1 MNLIIYKTII
11 KTINM
16 KKTFTLFLF
25 FLIFSN
31 LSAQIDYKI
40 LLSSGEITPTENVQ
54 DFVQKSTIA
63 AQENYDGY
71 YYQIIQFFEVPTN
84 AQHQQIAQN
93 GIQLLEYLPHR
104 AYIAAIPVTM
114 NPEKLVTLNVRSVLD
129 ISLDFKISNNLK
141 QASFPNWAIQ
151 KERVEVMI
159 KYYKNIRQSDL
170 LPHLAADGILV
181 ERFNGYNNFFKA
193 SIKKDKIAEIAALPY
208 ISYLEL
214 RPAPAVPDDDLGR
227 ALHRSNVVDASYTGG
242 RSYTGEGVGVLVR
255 DDGGLGPHIDYHGR
269 LYQEFIDDGPGGTHG
284 DGVAGLLAGAGNFNP
299 MNRGMAAGA
308 DIHALNYV
316 ADHLDETMD
325 LFFNEGVL
333 VTNSSYSN
341 GCNGGYTTITETVD
355 QQIFNN
361 PTLLHV
367 FSAGNSNNNDCGYGA
382 GDQWGNITGG
392 HKIGKNVIA
401 TANLN
406 ADATLVAS
414 SSRGP
419 ASDGRIKP
427 DISANGR
434 NQVSTDPNN
443 EYSPFGGTS
452 AAAPCIAGV
461 TAQLHDAHRQ
471 LNGGVTAESALLK
484 AVLLNSANDL
494 GNVGPD
500 FKYGWGHVNALR
512 AVQTLEE
519 GRYFSASV
527 DPGSTNTHSLDIPAD
542 VLQAKVMIYWK
553 DQEGSTSAAIALV
566 NNLDAKVLDP
576 SGNENLPWVLDP
588 TANPVNLDLPA
599 TTGTDFLN
607 NVEQVAMNNPV
618 AGTYTIEVTGT
629 ELPFGTHEYYV
640 VYEYLTEDIK
650 LTYPIGGEGFVPG
663 EMERI
668 HWDAYGESGMFEL
681 EYSTDG
687 GGTWT
692 SIGTSNADAR
702 MFDWTVPNDFTG
714 EAKVRI
720 TRGSS
725 ESISEA
731 NFSIS
736 TLPTGLE
743 VLTVCPDYIEL
754 GWNEM
759 TNATSYQI
767 FALGEKYMDSV
778 GVTSDLTI
786 QIPIANP
793 ADISLERYFA
803 MAALGP
809 NELESRRTIAIYYP
823 GGIFNCQLQNDINL
837 ASITN
842 VGTGNIF
849 SCDPTFSSPL
859 TISIMNTGLTDAT
872 DFEAAYQLDGQM
884 AVIETVVGTLE
895 AGQSMD
901 YTFSQ
906 NLDISTSGNYN
917 LTSWVSATGDN
928 FLPNDTTSINFELN
942 LLQQSAAAL
951 DVIETFESG
960 VFPPALWTS
969 INDDN
974 DEGWEEVTVTQADGT
989 NGTAAR
995 VNNYFYS
1002 AAANTPIEDE
1012 LFTIPVDLTSATD
1025 PFFSFDIAYTY
1036 YQAGT
1041 TQYLDGLRVELSDN
1055 CGANF
1060 TEIIYD
1066 KFGDD
1071 LITVPAQ
1078 SGSFTPSEA
1087 SQWRNEAIDL
1097 SPYIGNIVMIKF
1109 INISGYGNNLHIDNV
1124 NYFNLAAP
1132 VADFTANSTTVCE
1145 GETVTLFDNS
1155 SGVLMDYNWDFGN
1168 NSNPSSSTSA
1178 GDQQVVFNTSG
1189 MVTVSLTTTNPYGSS
1204 SSSLTFDVQPLPQA
1218 DYTFSLSNNTSTFTN
1233 TSIDG
1238 DSYSWD
1244 FGDGMTSTE
1253 ENPVHIYGAIGNYTV
1268 TLTITN
1274 DCGTSVSTQTVD
1286 VLTSIFDPNVEFD
1299 LTVLPN
1305 PNNGIFEMVIES
1317 SEADE
1322 LTWNMYNLQGQ
1333 SIREGILSVA
1343 EGTTRQIVDGKNM
1356 AAGIYYLR
1364 LQNEVGYKTLKV
1376 VVQ

>member
-1 MNLIIYKTII
+1 
-11 KTINM
+11 M

-25 FLIFSN
+25 FLCLISLN
-31 LSAQIDYKI
+31 LSAQVEYKI
-40 LLSSGEITPTENVQ
+40 LLSSGEITPSENIQ
-54 DFVQKSTIA
+54 DFVQNSTIA
-63 AQENYDGY
+63 DKENYDGY

-84 AQHQQIAQN
+84 AQHQQITQS

-114 NPEKLVTLNVRSVLD
+114 DPEKLVALNVRSVLD

-141 QASFPNWAIQ
+141 QASFPDWAIQ
-151 KERVEVMI
+151 RERVEVMV

-170 LPHLAADGILV
+170 LPHLVADGIEV

-193 SIKKDKIAEIAALPY
+193 SIKKDKVAEIAALPY
-208 ISYLEL
+208 VSYLEL
-214 RPAPAVPDDDLGR
+214 GPAPAIADDDLGR
-227 ALHRSNVVDASYTGG
+227 SLHRANMVDASYTGG
-242 RSYTGEGVGVLVR
+242 RSYTGAGLGVLVR
-255 DDGGLGPHIDYHGR
+255 DDGGLGPHIDYQGR
-269 LYQEFIDDGPGGTHG
+269 LYQEFITGGGGGTHG

-308 DIHALNYV
+308 DIHALNYQ

-325 LFFNEGVL
+325 LFFNDGVL

-355 QQIFNN
+355 QQIFDN

-367 FSAGNSNNNDCGYGA
+367 FSAGNSNNSDCGYGA

-434 NQVSTDPNN
+434 NQISTDPNN

-512 AVQTLEE
+512 AVETLEQ
-519 GRYFSASV
+519 GRYFTASV
-527 DPGSTNTHSLDIPAD
+527 DPGSTNTHDLVIPAD

-566 NNLDAKVLDP
+566 NNLDAQVLDP
-576 SGNENLPWVLDP
+576 SGNINQPWILDHTP
-588 TANPVNLDLPA
+588 NPVTLDMPA
-599 TTGTDFLN
+599 TTGIDSLN
-607 NVEQVAMNNPV
+607 NVEQIAMNNPV

-640 VYEYLTEDIK
+640 IYEFMTEDIK
-650 LTYPIGGEGFVPG
+650 LTYPVGGEGFVPG
-663 EMERI
+663 ETERI
-668 HWDAYGESGMFEL
+668 HWDAFGDSGGFDL

-692 SIGTSNADAR
+692 TIGTANAADR
-702 MFDWTVPNDFTG
+702 MFNWTVPNDFTG

-720 TRGSS
+720 TRGTS

-743 VLTVCPDYIEL
+743 VLAVCPDYIEL

-767 FALGEKYMDSV
+767 YALGNKYMDSV

-793 ADISLERYFA
+793 ADIDNEWYFA
-803 MAALGP
+803 MSALGP

-823 GGIFNCQLQNDINL
+823 GGFFNCVLQNDINL
-837 ASITN
+837 SSITN

-849 SCDPTFSSPL
+849 SCDPTFSTPL
-859 TISIMNTGLTDAT
+859 TIEIMNTGLTDAT
-872 DFEAAYQLDGQM
+872 DFEAAFQLDGQA
-884 AVIETVVGTLE
+884 AVVETVSGTLA
-895 AGQSMD
+895 AGESMD
-901 YTFSQ
+901 YTFTQ
-906 NLDISTSGNYN
+906 ALDISTSGNYD
-917 LTSWVSATGDN
+917 LTSWVSVTGDN
-928 FLPNDTTSINFELN
+928 FLPNDTTSINFELS
-942 LLQQSAAAL
+942 LLQQSAAQL
-951 DVIETFESG
+951 DVVETFESG

-974 DEGWEEVTVTQADGT
+974 DEGWEPQIVTQADGT
-989 NGTAAR
+989 IGTAAR
-995 VNNYFYS
+995 VNNYSYQ
-1002 AAANTPIEDE
+1002 AASNTPLEDL
-1012 LFTIPVDLTSATD
+1012 LFTIPVDLTSATN

-1036 YQAGT
+1036 YQSGAS
-1041 TQYLDGLRVELSDN
+1041 QFLDGLRVELSDD
-1055 CGANF
+1055 CGTSF
-1060 TEIIYD
+1060 TEVIYD
-1066 KFGDD
+1066 EFGED

-1078 SGSFTPSEA
+1078 SGVFTPDDA
-1087 SQWRNEAIDL
+1087 SQWRNEVIDL
-1097 SPYIGNIVMIKF
+1097 TPYIGDIVMIRF
-1109 INISGYGNNLHIDNV
+1109 INISGYGNNLHIDNI
-1124 NYFNLAAP
+1124 NYANLVAP
-1132 VADFTANSTTVCE
+1132 VADFSSNATTVCE
-1145 GETVTLFDNS
+1145 GETVTLVDNS
-1155 SGVLMDYNWDFGN
+1155 TGALLDYDWDFGN
-1168 NSNPSSSTSA
+1168 SSSPSSSTSA
-1178 GDQQVVFNTSG
+1178 GDQQVIFNTSG
-1189 MVTVSLTTTNPYGSS
+1189 MVTVSLTTTNPAGSS

-1218 DYTFSLSNNTSTFTN
+1218 DYTFSLSDNTSTFSNASTN
-1233 TSIDG
+1233 G
-1238 DSYSWD
+1238 DSYNWD
-1244 FGDGMTSTE
+1244 FGDGMTSTD
-1253 ENPVHIYGAIGNYTV
+1253 ENPTHVYDAIGTYTV

-1274 DCGTSVSTQTVD
+1274 DCGSSVSTQTVD
-1286 VLTSIFDPNVEFD
+1286 VLSTSIFDPNVDFD
-1299 LTVLPN
+1299 LIVLPN
-1305 PNNGIFEMVIES
+1305 PNNGVFEMVIES
-1317 SEADE
+1317 SESDE
-1322 LTWNMYNLQGQ
+1322 LNWNMYNLQGQ
-1333 SIREGILSVA
+1333 SIQEGTLEVA
-1343 EGTTRQIVDGKNM
+1343 VGTTRQVVNGKNM
-1356 AAGIYYLR
+1356 PAGIYYLR
-1364 LQNEVGYKTLKV
+1364 LQNEVGYKTLRV
-1376 VVQ
+1376 VIQ

>member
-1 MNLIIYKTII
+1 
-11 KTINM
+11 M
-16 KKTFTLFLF
+16 KKTFNLFLF

-31 LSAQIDYKI
+31 LSAQVEYKI

-54 DFVQKSTIA
+54 DFVEKSTIA
-63 AQENYDGY
+63 AIENYDGY

-84 AQHQQIAQN
+84 AQHQQIAQS

-104 AYIAAIPVTM
+104 AYIAAIPVAM

-129 ISLDFKISNNLK
+129 ISLDFKIANNLK
-141 QASFPNWAIQ
+141 QASFPEWAIQ
-151 KERVEVMI
+151 KQRVEVMI

-170 LPHLAADGILV
+170 LPHLMEDGILV
-181 ERFNGYNNFFKA
+181 ERFNGYNNFLKA
-193 SIKKDKIAEIAALPY
+193 SVEKDKIAEIAALPY
-208 ISYLEL
+208 VSYLEL
-214 RPAPAVPDDDLGR
+214 GPEPAVADDDLGR
-227 ALHRSNVVDASYTGG
+227 ALHRSNMVDSKYSGG

-269 LYQEFIDDGPGGTHG
+269 LTQEFITGGPGGTHG
-284 DGVAGLLAGAGNFNP
+284 DGVAGILAGAGNFNP

-308 DIHALNYV
+308 DIHALDYV
-316 ADHLDETMD
+316 ADHLDSTMH

-427 DISANGR
+427 DIAANGR

-452 AAAPCIAGV
+452 AAAPGIAGI
-461 TAQLHDAHRQ
+461 TAQLHNAHQ
-471 LNGGVTAESALLK
+471 ELNGGATAESALLK
-484 AVLLNSANDL
+484 AVMMNSANDL
-494 GNVGPD
+494 GNIGPD

-512 AVQTLEE
+512 AVQTLED
-519 GRYFSASV
+519 GRYFSATV
-527 DPGSTNTHSLDIPAD
+527 DPGSTNTHDLVIPSN

-553 DQEGSTSAAIALV
+553 DHEGSTSAAIALV
-566 NNLDAKVLDP
+566 NNLDAR
-576 SGNENLPWVLDP
+576 VLDP
-588 TANPVNLDLPA
+588 TGNINQPWILDPTPNPTNLDMPA
-599 TTGTDFLN
+599 TTGIDNLN
-607 NVEQVAMNNPV
+607 NVEQIAMNNPV

-640 VYEYLTEDIK
+640 IYEFLTEDIK
-650 LTYPIGGEGFVPG
+650 LTYPVGGEGFVPG

-668 HWDAYGESGMFEL
+668 HWDAYGESGGFDL

-687 GGTWT
+687 GGTWA
-692 SIGTSNADAR
+692 SIGAANADAR

-720 TRGSS
+720 VRGAL
-725 ESISEA
+725 ESVSEA

-743 VLTVCPDYIEL
+743 VITVCPDYIEL

-786 QIPIANP
+786 QIPVANP
-793 ADISLERYFA
+793 ADIENEWYFA
-803 MAALGP
+803 IAALGP
-809 NELESRRTIAIYYP
+809 NELESRRTIALYYP
-823 GGIFNCQLQNDINL
+823 GGFFNCQLQNDINL

-849 SCDPTFSSPL
+849 TCDPTFSEPL

-872 DFEAAYQLDGQM
+872 DFEAAYQVDGQT
-884 AVIETVVGTLE
+884 AIVETVMGTLV
-895 AGQSMD
+895 AGESME
-901 YTFSQ
+901 YTFTQ
-906 NLDISTSGNYN
+906 TLDLALSGTYD
-917 LTSWVSATGDN
+917 LTSWVSVAGDN
-928 FLPNDTTSINFELN
+928 YLPNDTTVISFNLN
-942 LLQQSAAAL
+942 LLQQSAAQL
-951 DVIETFESG
+951 DVVETFESG
-960 VFPPALWTS
+960 IFPPADWTS

-974 DEGWEEVTVTQADGT
+974 DEGWEEVNVTQADGT
-989 NGTAAR
+989 FGRAAR
-995 VNNYFYS
+995 VNNYAYS
-1002 AAANTPIEDE
+1002 AAADVPIEDE
-1012 LFTIPVDLTSATD
+1012 LFTIPVDLTSAIN

-1036 YQAGT
+1036 YQAGG
-1041 TQYLDGLRVELSDN
+1041 TQFLDGLRVELSDN
-1055 CGANF
+1055 CGTSF
-1060 TEIIYD
+1060 TQVIYD

-1071 LITVPAQ
+1071 LITLPAQ
-1078 SGSFTPSEA
+1078 SGAFTPDDA
-1087 SQWRNEAIDL
+1087 SQWRNEGIDL
-1097 SPYIGNIVMIKF
+1097 TPYIGDIVMIKF

-1124 NYFNLAAP
+1124 NYANLVAP
-1132 VADFTANSTTVCE
+1132 VAEFTSNSTTVCE
-1145 GETVTLFDNS
+1145 GETVTLIDNS
-1155 SGVLMDYNWDFGN
+1155 TGALLEYDWDFGN
-1168 NSNPSSSTSA
+1168 NSSPSNSTSA

-1189 MVTVSLTTTNPYGSS
+1189 MVTVSLTTTNPVGSS

-1218 DYTFSLSNNTSTFTN
+1218 DYTFSLADNTSTFSNSST
-1233 TSIDG
+1233 DG
-1238 DSYSWD
+1238 DSYNWN

-1253 ENPVHIYGAIGNYTV
+1253 ENPIHVYNAIGSYTV

-1286 VLTSIFDPNVEFD
+1286 VLSTSIFDPNVDFD
-1299 LTVLPN
+1299 LFVLPN

-1317 SEADE
+1317 SEADDVN
-1322 LTWNMYNLQGQ
+1322 WNIYNLQGQ
-1333 SIREGILSVA
+1333 SVREGILSVA
-1343 EGTTRQIVDGKNM
+1343 IGTTRQVVDGKNM

-1364 LQNEVGYKTLKV
+1364 LQNEVGYKTLKI

>member
-1 MNLIIYKTII
+1 
-11 KTINM
+11 M
-16 KKTFTLFLF
+16 KKTFTLFLL
-25 FLIFSN
+25 FLFSSN
-31 LSAQIDYKI
+31 LSAQVDYKI
-40 LLSSGEITPTENVQ
+40 LLASGEITPTENIR
-54 DFVQKSTIA
+54 DFVENSTIA

-84 AQHQQIAQN
+84 AQHQQITQS
-93 GIQLLEYLPHR
+93 GIQLLEYLPRR

-114 NPEKLVTLNVRSVLD
+114 NPEKLVALNVRSVLD
-129 ISLDFKISNNLK
+129 ISLDYKIANNLK
-141 QASFPNWAIQ
+141 QASFPDWAIQ

-159 KYYKNIRQSDL
+159 KYYKNIEQSDL
-170 LPHLAADGILV
+170 LPYLAEDGIMV
-181 ERFNGYNNFFKA
+181 ERSNRYNNFFKA
-193 SIKKDKIAEIAALPY
+193 TIEKGKVAEIAALPY

-214 RPAPAVPDDDLGR
+214 GPAPAIADDDLGR
-227 ALHRSNVVDASYTGG
+227 SLHRSNMIDAGYTGG

-269 LYQEFIDDGPGGTHG
+269 LYQEFITGGGGGTHG

-308 DIHALNYV
+308 NIHALNYA

-367 FSAGNSNNNDCGYGA
+367 FSAGNSNNSDCGYGA

-401 TANLN
+401 TANLS
-406 ADATLVAS
+406 ADATLAGS

-461 TAQLHDAHRQ
+461 TAQLHDAHQQ

-484 AVLLNSANDL
+484 AILLNSANDL
-494 GNVGPD
+494 GNIGPD

-512 AVQTLEE
+512 AVETLEQ

-527 DPGSTNTHSLDIPAD
+527 DPGSTNTHDLVIPAE
-542 VLQAKVMIYWK
+542 VLQAKVMVYWK

-566 NNLDAKVLDP
+566 NNLDARVID
-576 SGNENLPWVLDP
+576 SAGNVNQPWLLDP
-588 TANPVNLDLPA
+588 TPNPTNLDMPA
-599 TTGTDFLN
+599 TTGIDSLN
-607 NVEQVAMNNPV
+607 NMEQIAMNNPV

-640 VYEYLTEDIK
+640 IYEFLTEDIK
-650 LTYPIGGEGFVPG
+650 LTYPVGGEGFVPG
-663 EMERI
+663 ETERI
-668 HWDAYGESGMFEL
+668 HWDAYGESSGFEL
-681 EYSTDG
+681 EYSIDG

-692 SIGTSNADAR
+692 SLGTVSADAR
-702 MFDWTVPNDFTG
+702 MFNWTVPADFTG
-714 EAKVRI
+714 EAKVRVV
-720 TRGSS
+720 RGIS
-725 ESISEA
+725 ESMSEA

-743 VLTVCPDYIEL
+743 VLSVCPTYIEL
-754 GWNEM
+754 GWDSM
-759 TNATSYQI
+759 INATSYQI

-793 ADISLERYFA
+793 ADIENEWYFA
-803 MAALGP
+803 IAALGP
-809 NELESRRTIAIYYP
+809 NELESRRTIALYYP
-823 GGIFNCQLQNDINL
+823 GGFFNCQLQNDINL

-849 SCDPTFSSPL
+849 SCDPTFSAPL
-859 TISIMNTGLTDAT
+859 TIEIMNTGLTDAI
-872 DFEAAYQLDGQM
+872 DFEAAYQVDGQA
-884 AVIETVVGTLE
+884 AVVETVSGTLA
-895 AGQSMD
+895 AGASMD
-901 YTFSQ
+901 YTFTQ
-906 NLDISTSGNYN
+906 PMDISVSGNYD
-917 LTSWVSATGDN
+917 LTSWVSVIGDN
-928 FLPNDTTSINFELN
+928 FLPNDTTSINFDLN
-942 LLQQSAAAL
+942 LLQQSAASL
-951 DVIETFESG
+951 DVVETFESG
-960 VFPPALWTS
+960 IFPPALWTS

-974 DEGWEEVTVTQADGT
+974 DESWEEVSVTQADGT

-995 VNNYFYS
+995 VNNYAY
-1002 AAANTPIEDE
+1002 AAAADIPIEDQ
-1012 LFTIPVDLTSATD
+1012 LFTIPVDLTSATN

-1036 YQAGT
+1036 YQAGG
-1041 TQYLDGLRVELSDN
+1041 TQFLDGLRVELSDN
-1055 CGANF
+1055 CGTSF
-1060 TEIIYD
+1060 TEIIYN

-1078 SGSFTPSEA
+1078 SGTFTPDDA
-1087 SQWRNEAIDL
+1087 SQWRNEVIDL
-1097 SPYIGNIVMIKF
+1097 TPYIGDIVMIRF

-1124 NYFNLAAP
+1124 NYTNLVAP
-1132 VADFTANSTTVCE
+1132 VAGFTSNATTVCE
-1145 GETVTLFDNS
+1145 GDTVTLVDNS
-1155 SGVLMDYNWDFGN
+1155 TGVLLEYDWDFGN
-1168 NSNPSSSTSA
+1168 NSSPANSTSA
-1178 GDQQVVFNTSG
+1178 GNQQLVFNTSG
-1189 MVTVSLTTTNPYGSS
+1189 MVTVSLTTTNPAGSS
-1204 SSSLTFDVQPLPQA
+1204 SASLIFDVQSLPQA
-1218 DYTFSLSNNTSTFTN
+1218 DFSFSLSDDTSTFSNTSTNGTAYN
-1233 TSIDG
+1233 
-1238 DSYSWD
+1238 WD
-1244 FGDGMTSTE
+1244 FGDGMTSTD
-1253 ENPVHIYGAIGNYTV
+1253 ENPIHLYDAIGTYTV

-1274 DCGTSVSTQTVD
+1274 DCGTSVSIQTLD
-1286 VLTSIFDPNVEFD
+1286 VLSTSIFDPNVKFG
-1299 LTVLPN
+1299 LLVLPN
-1305 PNNGIFEMVIES
+1305 PNNGVFEMVIES

-1322 LTWNMYNLQGQ
+1322 VNWNMYNLQGQ
-1333 SIREGILSVA
+1333 SVRAGILSVA
-1343 EGTTRQIVDGKNM
+1343 VGTTRQVVDGKNM
-1356 AAGIYYLR
+1356 PAGIYYLR
-1364 LQNEVGYKTLKV
+1364 LQNEVGYKTMRV
-1376 VVQ
+1376 VIQ